1 MEQLLKLRYL
11 SVLLLS
17 SCSLFQQLEDTYEQ
31 RFKEANIATIS
42 ELQSKELANVR
53 KPIVK
58 PVVAVYPTAFTD
70 QTGQRK
76 SNSEFALLTQQ
87 PSALLIRALK
97 HASNGEFFVV
107 VERVGLDNLTKERQL
122 IRSAREQFE
131 KEEEKKALRPLLF
144 AGVLI
149 EGAVI
154 AYESNLSTG
163 GTGARYLGIG
173 SSIQYREDSVT
184 VSLRLVSVA
193 TGEILIEVMTE
204 KTIFSYGKSEDVFRF
219 VEMGTELIEIEL
231 GNSRNESSTIALMKA
246 IESAVLEL
254 INVGYD
260 RSFWKYEEIEIDEP
274 TCDAECL
281 SNIRG

>member
-1 MEQLLKLRYL
+1 M
-11 SVLLLS
+11 
-17 SCSLFQQLEDTYEQ
+17 
-31 RFKEANIATIS
+31 
-42 ELQSKELANVR
+42 
-53 KPIVK
+53 
-58 PVVAVYPTAFTD
+58 
-70 QTGQRK
+70 
-76 SNSEFALLTQQ
+76 
-87 PSALLIRALK
+87 
-97 HASNGEFFVV
+97 
-107 VERVGLDNLTKERQL
+107 
-122 IRSAREQFE
+122 
-131 KEEEKKALRPLLF
+131 F
-144 AGVLI
+144 AGVLV

-184 VSLRLVSVA
+184 VSLRMVSVA

-219 VEMGTELIEIEL
+219 IEMGTELIEIEL

-260 RSFWKYEEIEIDEP
+260 RSFWKHEEIKINEP
-274 TCDAECL
+274 DCDAECL